1 MKNRQEIWRVVAAVV
16 AICGCALLVSTVLA
30 KEKENE
36 AADKDVEQSIPVDKA
51 PQAVQSALDKE
62 LHGAKATSLE
72 QEDEDGFVA
81 YETEYS
87 ANNVKH
93 SVKLSEDGTVLET
106 EEEVAVSAIPAAV
119 TAQIQERFPKATIKE
134 AQRVVSTF
142 FEVTLD
148 ANGKERE
155 AKIYAN
161 GRPVEEEEDD

>member
-1 MKNRQEIWRVVAAVV
+1 MNNWKMCGSVIVVLV
-16 AICGCALLVSTVLA
+16 AICGCALLASTVLA
-30 KEKENE
+30 KEK
-36 AADKDVEQSIPVDKA
+36 ADSDKKDAEKSTPVEKA

-62 LHGAKATSLE
+62 LRGAKATSLE

-81 YETEYS
+81 YEAEYS

-119 TAQIQERFPKATIKE
+119 TAQIQKRFPKATVKE